1 MGIVQSVI
9 NSVETVCNAV
19 GSVCNAVVRV
29 VDEIIIPAAIHFGSF
44 FTSAASRCANA
55 VMSSY
60 EVKWPPISYLLAQK
74 DKLGLLNRMNAA
86 IKSQNANV
94 IEGIGEELK
103 EMDMNYIKDAFV
115 QAANSKLMCYRCN
128 KKVQYIDD
136 LCYCEISDTQ
146 CHHGTM

>member
-29 VDEIIIPAAIHFGSF
+29 VDEIIIPAAVHFGSF

-60 EVKWPPISYLLAQK
+60 E
-74 DKLGLLNRMNAA
+74 
-86 IKSQNANV
+86 NANA
-94 IEGIGEELK
+94 IERIGEELK
-103 EMDMNYIKDAFV
+103 EMDMDYITDAFV
-115 QAANSKLMCYRCN
+115 QAAKSKLMCYRCN

-146 CHHGTM
+146 CHHGTTCCTRRRIQAVAYS